1 MAKRSTSPPPPIDF
15 VLAWVDGNDPAWQ
28 QEKARFTPSAMADSA
43 TAVRFRDWDNLRY
56 WFRGVE
62 RFAPWVNR
70 IHFITWGH
78 LPPWL
83 DTSHPKLHLVRHEDY
98 IPSAYLPTFNS
109 HTIELNMHRIE
120 GLSDRFVYFNDDMFL
135 TQEVQPE
142 DFFRDGL
149 PCDTFGLNCIYFGHD
164 SAGHFNGSNMEI
176 INTAFNGRKRT
187 IMKRDFRKWF
197 SPKNGHRQC
206 LKTFLLIPW
215 EWFPGFHYDHLPSDF
230 LKSTL
235 EDVWGQ
241 YGDILD
247 ATCRQRFRTESN
259 VNQWLFKYWQFC
271 QGTYQVRKHTFG
283 EVFHIEEKNLAELC
297 TAIERQKYHMVCVND
312 TPRTPDF
319 EATKQQV
326 NACFEHILPQP
337 SAFERKDT

>member
-1 MAKRSTSPPPPIDF
+1 MAKKQPKEPAPIDF
-15 VLAWVDGNDPAWQ
+15 VIAWVDGNDPAWQ
-28 QEKARFTPSAMADSA
+28 AQKAQYSPSAMADSA

-62 RFAPWVNR
+62 QFAPWVNR

-83 DTSHPKLHLVRHEDY
+83 DTTHPQLHIVRHEDY
-98 IPSAYLPTFNS
+98 IPVPYRPTFNS
-109 HTIELNMHRIE
+109 HTIELNLHRIE
-120 GLSDRFVYFNDDMFL
+120 GLSEQFVYFNDDMFL
-135 TQEVQPE
+135 TKAVQPT
-142 DFFRDGL
+142 DFFKNGW

-176 INTAFNGRKRT
+176 INTAFKGQKRA

-197 SPKNGHRQC
+197 DLKNGHRKC

-215 EWFPGFHYDHLPSDF
+215 EWFPGFHYDHLPSSF
-230 LKSTL
+230 LKSTFT
-235 EDVWGQ
+235 EVWEQ
-241 YGDILD
+241 YGEVLD
-247 ATCRQRFRTESN
+247 ATCRAKFRTESN

-271 QGTYQVRKHTFG
+271 RGHYCVRKDTFG
-283 EVFHIEEKNLAELC
+283 EVFHIEEKNIGELC
-297 TAIERQKYHMVCVND
+297 TAIERQQYHMLCVND

-326 NACFEHILPQP
+326 NACFERILPAQ
-337 SAFERKDT
+337 STFEK